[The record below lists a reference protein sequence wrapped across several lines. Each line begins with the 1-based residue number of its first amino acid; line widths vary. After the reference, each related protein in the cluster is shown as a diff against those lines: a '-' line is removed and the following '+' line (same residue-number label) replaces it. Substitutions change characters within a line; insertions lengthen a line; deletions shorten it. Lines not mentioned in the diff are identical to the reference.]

1 MPPRYIKPMT
11 PLTYKVLRK
20 AAISI
25 SYYKN
30 FFPYIK
36 STVEFKKMQKNSGE
50 IFTSIEVDTVTG
62 QYYTVIPEAVVN
74 EMGWFEDTSLRWTM
88 DGKEVIITEQ
98 DN

>member
-1 MPPRYIKPMT
+1 MT

-25 SYYKN
+25 SYYKKYLSLKN

-36 STVEFKKMQKNSGE
+36 STVSFKKMQKNSGE

-62 QYYTVIPEAVVN
+62 EYYTVIPEAAVN
-74 EMGWFEDTSLRWTM
+74 EMGWFEETQLRWAM